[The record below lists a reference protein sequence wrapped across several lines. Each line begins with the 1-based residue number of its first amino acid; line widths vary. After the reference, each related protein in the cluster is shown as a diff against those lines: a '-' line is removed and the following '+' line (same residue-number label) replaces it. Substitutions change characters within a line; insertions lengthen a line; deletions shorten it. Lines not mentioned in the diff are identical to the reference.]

1 MTTGDGWSNVRTSLL
16 AGCKTTGKTEMRRAE
31 RLFQIVQA
39 LGAHPWTTA
48 RALAERLQV
57 SERTIY
63 RDIDHL
69 SLSGVPIYSQAG
81 KGYALL
87 EGYQLPPLMF
97 SVEEWQA
104 LLTGLAMAQ
113 GWAGRRQAEALQA
126 VQEKLAMAVPA
137 QLRAITPSVTAPSLP
152 ERRMLGALLDPLQ
165 QAITERRKI
174 QLHYTDLQE
183 RQSRRVLWPLGL
195 YFWGHCWTLVGWCE
209 LRRAFRHFRVDR
221 IVILQTLEDTYP
233 VSPGRT
239 LADYEAW
246 ETRRCHQQEAADE
259 RPLSVVRG

>member
-1 MTTGDGWSNVRTSLL
+1 MTQPLDLINVS
-16 AGCKTTGKTEMRRAE
+16 GIPSVGITGKTMRPAE

-39 LGAHPWTTA
+39 LGANQWTTA
-48 RALAERLQV
+48 ASLAERFQV

-69 SLSGVPIYSQAG
+69 SASGVPVYSQAG

-97 SVEEWQA
+97 SAEEWQV
-104 LLTGLAMAQ
+104 LLSSLAMAQ
-113 GWAGRRQAEALQA
+113 GWAGKRQAEALRA

-137 QLRAITPSVTAPSLP
+137 QLRDMTPSVSAPVLP

-165 QAITERRKI
+165 RAIAERRKI
-174 QLHYTDLQE
+174 QLHYRDAQE
-183 RQSRRVLWPLGL
+183 QPSKRILWPLGL

-209 LRRAFRHFRVDR
+209 LRAAFRHFRVDR
-221 IVILQTLEDTYP
+221 IVILQTLELDYP
-233 VSPGRT
+233 VVPGQT

-246 ETRRCHQQEAADE
+246 EKHRCEREQKDE
-259 RPLSVVRG
+259 RPLSLVR

>member
-1 MTTGDGWSNVRTSLL
+1 MTMPLTWIMVR
-16 AGCKTTGKTEMRRAE
+16 AIRFEGITGKTMRPAE

-39 LGAHPWTTA
+39 LGASQWTTA
-48 RALAERLQV
+48 ASLAERFQV

-69 SLSGVPIYSQAG
+69 SASGVPVYSQAG

-97 SVEEWQA
+97 SAEEWQV
-104 LLTGLAMAQ
+104 LLSSLAMAQ
-113 GWAGRRQAEALQA
+113 GWAGQRQSEALRA

-137 QLRAITPSVTAPSLP
+137 QLRAIAPTVSAPVLP

-165 QAITERRKI
+165 RAIAERRKI
-174 QLHYTDLQE
+174 QLHYRDVQA
-183 RQSRRVLWPLGL
+183 QPSKRVIWPLGL

-209 LRRAFRHFRVDR
+209 LRAAFRHFRVDR
-221 IVILQTLEDTYP
+221 IVILQTLESDYP
-233 VSPGRT
+233 VVPGQT

-246 ETRRCHQQEAADE
+246 EKQHCEREQHHD
-259 RPLSVVRG
+259 RPLSLVRG

>member
-1 MTTGDGWSNVRTSLL
+1 
-16 AGCKTTGKTEMRRAE
+16 MRRAE
-31 RLFQIVQA
+31 RLFQIVQII
-39 LGAHPWTTA
+39 GASQWTTA
-48 RALAERLQV
+48 QALAERLAV

-69 SLSGVPIYSQAG
+69 SASGVPVYSQAG

-113 GWAGRRQAEALQA
+113 GWAGRRQAEALRA

-137 QLRAITPSVTAPSLP
+137 QLRAMTPPVSAPPLP

-165 QAITERRKI
+165 QAIAERAKVR
-174 QLHYTDLQE
+174 LHYRDLQE
-183 RQSRRVLWPLGL
+183 QHSKRVIWPLGL
-195 YFWGHCWTLVGWCE
+195 YFWGHCWTLAGWCE
-209 LRRAFRHFRVDR
+209 LRGAFRHFRVDR
-221 IVILQTLEDTYP
+221 IVILQTLEDSYP
-233 VSPGRT
+233 VRPGQT
-239 LADYEAW
+239 LADYEASFDC
-246 ETRRCHQQEAADE
+246 ETTKEKSDE
-259 RPLSVVRG
+259 RPLSLVRG